1 MHLLTQ
7 NKGICDKETSLWHKQ
22 DQLQNNLIGL
32 DIPQALEKEAFFS
45 FLLSI
50 SNCIMCIDV
59 YLKSVVLL
67 VTGPNPN
74 DDGLLDP
81 LLANTI
87 PEPLVSEPIKV

>member
-1 MHLLTQ
+1 
-7 NKGICDKETSLWHKQ
+7 
-22 DQLQNNLIGL
+22 
-32 DIPQALEKEAFFS
+32 
-45 FLLSI
+45 
-50 SNCIMCIDV
+50 MCIDV